1 MSDTLKVKTREEIED
16 KYKWKVGKIYQNDD
30 LWEKD
35 YEKLKAKAPSLLEYK
50 GKLDDKKNLLK
61 FLELRENI
69 LRLNEKLF
77 VYAHLRNDENTQ
89 NPKYQGV
96 RNKISSLSS
105 EVASYISY
113 FMPEII
119 DLSDEKYNEIIRD
132 KEFLEYKFLFQ
143 DIRNL
148 KEHTLSKDKEEIISA
163 LSDSLEAPSDI
174 FNMLTFADMKF
185 GIIKDENGND
195 TELTSSNYSIWLK
208 SENRAVREAAFKLM
222 HNTFKKYENT
232 YAAMLTSSVKTF
244 ALNSKLRSYKSSIEA
259 SLKPNNIP
267 VSVFDNTIEAVNDN
281 IEVLHKYVKL
291 KKKLLGLSELH
302 MYDLYTPVIKTPKF
316 DIPYEKGVEII
327 KKALKPL
334 GKEYLDI
341 FEYGIKS
348 GWVDVYENQ
357 GKKGGAY
364 SSGCYDT
371 EPFVLLN
378 YNNDVNSVSTLAHE
392 MGHSIHTYYS
402 NKTQPYQYAEYTL
415 FCAEVASTTNENLLI
430 NYLIDNEKDKNMR
443 LYLINQELENIRTT
457 LFRQVMFAE
466 FEKFSHESIEAGIP
480 LTAEEMNKFY
490 YDLNKKYFGDD
501 IVVDK
506 EIEIEWARIPH
517 FYRDFYVYQYATGY
531 SAAFTFAKRI
541 LNKEEGA
548 LRDYFNFLKSGG
560 SDYPINILKNSKV
573 DMTVKEPILNT
584 IKRFDDLINMLS

>member
-1 MSDTLKVKTREEIED
+1 MSSSFKVKTREEIED
-16 KYKWKVGKIYQNDD
+16 KYKWKVEKIYMNDD

-35 YEKLKAKAPSLLEYK
+35 FKKLKEEAPSLVNYK
-50 GKLDDKKNLLK
+50 GKLNNKKNLLE
-61 FLELRENI
+61 FLKLRERI

-77 VYAHLRNDENTQ
+77 IYAHLRNDENTQ
-89 NPKYQGV
+89 NPKYQGI
-96 RNKISSLSS
+96 RNKISSLTS

-113 FMPEII
+113 FVPEII
-119 DLSDEKYNEIIRD
+119 DLTDKNFKDIIED
-132 KEFLEYKFLFQ
+132 KEFSKYSFLFK
-143 DIRNL
+143 DIRNQ
-148 KEHTLSKDKEEIISA
+148 KAHTLSKDKEEILSA
-163 LSDSLEAPSDI
+163 LSDSLEAPVNI

-195 TELTSSNYSIWLK
+195 AELTSSNYQIWIK
-208 SENRAVREAAFKLM
+208 SENRKVREAAFKLM

-232 YAAMLTSSVKTF
+232 YAAMLSSSVKTF
-244 ALNSKLRSYKSSIEA
+244 ALNAKMRNYKSSIEA
-259 SLKPNNIP
+259 SLKPNDIP
-267 VSVFDNTIEAVNDN
+267 VSVFENTIEAVNDN
-281 IEVLHKYVKL
+281 IEVLHKYVRL
-291 KKKLLGLSELH
+291 KKKLLGLKELH
-302 MYDLYTPVIKTPKF
+302 MYDLYTPVIKTPKV
-316 DIPYEKGVEII
+316 DIPFEKGVEVI

-348 GWVDVYENQ
+348 GWIDVYENQ

-402 NKTQPYQYAEYTL
+402 NKTQPYEYSEYTL

-430 NYLIDNEKDKNMR
+430 NYLIDNEKDENMR
-443 LYLINQELENIRTT
+443 LYLINQELESIRTT
-457 LFRQVMFAE
+457 VFRQVMFAE
-466 FEKFSHESIEAGIP
+466 FEKFAHESIENNIP
-480 LTAEEMNKFY
+480 LTAEKMNEFY
-490 YDLNKKYFGDD
+490 YNLNKKYFGED
-501 IVVDK
+501 IIVDR
-506 EIEIEWARIPH
+506 EIESEWARIPH

-548 LRDYFNFLKSGG
+548 LEDYFRFLKSGG
-560 SDYPINILKNSKV
+560 SDYPINTLKNSRV
-573 DMTVKEPILNT
+573 DMTVKEPVLNT
-584 IKRFDDLINMLS
+584 IKRFDELINMLS